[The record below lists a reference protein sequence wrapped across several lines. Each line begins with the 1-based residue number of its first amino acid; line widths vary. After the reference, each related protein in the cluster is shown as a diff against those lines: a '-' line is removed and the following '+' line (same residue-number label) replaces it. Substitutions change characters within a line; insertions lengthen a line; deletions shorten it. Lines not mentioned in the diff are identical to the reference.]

1 MARIKMQLA
10 FDCKVHLFLFVKV
23 WENDPHSYEI
33 TTSLNMNFKDIG
45 IIIISKK
52 PLKEN
57 TAIKQFY

>member
-10 FDCKVHLFLFVKV
+10 FDCKIHLFLFVKV

-45 IIIISKK
+45 IIIAK
-52 PLKEN
+52 N
-57 TAIKQFY
+57 Y